1 MHESEKWKW
10 SLSVV
15 SDSSWPREGQPTRL
29 LCPWNFP
36 GKSTGVD
43 CHCLLH
49 DTVQYIPNLWNC
61 ISTKLQVYLN
71 ILLCCNTLQIVSFPG
86 GSTGKESTFNVGD
99 LDFIPGLG
107 RSPGEEKGYPFQ
119 CSVLENSM
127 DCRVHGVSKSQ
138 TWLSNFHFLH
148 FCRLSLFN
156 FILPSW
162 LNFIVFPFNFI
173 SHYIVKTIQDNV
185 WALSKLILVWTIPCI
200 I

>member
-1 MHESEKWKW
+1 MAQDVIYPGEGSMSTWKKGEISSMHESEKWKW

-29 LCPWNFP
+29 LRPWNFP

-107 RSPGEEKGYPFQ
+107 RSPGEEKGYPVQYFG
-119 CSVLENSM
+119 LENSM
-127 DCRVHGVSKSQ
+127 DCIVHGVTVRQ
-138 TWLSNFHFLH
+138 DLGGFHFH
-148 FCRLSLFN
+148 FTSAWIQMRRVTNKLNIATISCYLRSSL
-156 FILPSW
+156 
-162 LNFIVFPFNFI
+162 
-173 SHYIVKTIQDNV
+173 
-185 WALSKLILVWTIPCI
+185 
-200 I
+200 